1 MTYLQDNPPGRSQ
14 FRLPRRADATGA
26 IVVHTAENGGRGAAG
41 SAEAVAEFIQ
51 RRTGPGSYHTIA
63 DESKWIHLAPY
74 EAEAFGEGT
83 GGNRWALHLSFAC
96 RTVDWAMMPDD
107 RTKRLLDQG
116 ARAAADMARWV
127 KAEHG
132 ITVPARLIT
141 AAEYQAG
148 QPGFISHAALDPT
161 RRSDPGIGFPWA
173 RFLAL
178 FAYAYHME
186 TPTMTTTE
194 KPFAAQVN
202 EALQLLTEHAGYTG
216 ALDGLFG
223 PKALEALHRLKNRNE
238 SVEVAYRALRA
249 DHESLSALHKA
260 GLHSK
265 SELTTNLAFSKA
277 ESARLAAELLDVKAG
292 LEAARADLDELRR
305 RPASELVD
313 ALAVHVGHMATLLED
328 RP

>member
-1 MTYLQDNPPGRSQ
+1 MTYLQRNPPARSQ

-26 IVVHTAENGGRGAAG
+26 ICVHTAENSGGGAAG
-41 SAEAVAEFIQ
+41 SAEAVARFIQ
-51 RRTGPGSYHTIA
+51 RRQTPGSYHAIV
-63 DESKWIHLAPY
+63 DESEWIHLIPFS
-74 EAEAFGEGT
+74 AEAWGEGT

-96 RTVDWAMMPDD
+96 RTVDWATMPDD
-107 RTKRLLDQG
+107 RRKRLLDQG
-116 ARAAADMARWV
+116 ARAATDMARWV

-141 AAEYQAG
+141 AAEYRAG
-148 QPGFISHAALDPT
+148 RPGFTSHAALDPS
-161 RRSDPGIGFPWA
+161 RRTDPGSDFPWID
-173 RFLAL
+173 FLDL
-178 FAYAYHME
+178 YAYHME
-186 TPTMTTTE
+186 TPDMTD

-223 PKALEALHRLKNRNE
+223 PKALEALHWLKN
-238 SVEVAYRALRA
+238 
-249 DHESLSALHKA
+249 DWHEQAVDLAAHAAGLDDLSARNGSLA
-260 GLHSK
+260 AQVASLTADLGF
-265 SELTTNLAFSKA
+265 SEA
-277 ESARLAAELLDVKAG
+277 ESGQLAAELLDVK
-292 LEAARADLDELRR
+292 ADLDELRR